1 MMGRRNNDERS
12 QIQMLS
18 IDDLVP
24 QDHLI
29 RKIDAAIDLSFIYDK
44 VKDLYKPGGRESI
57 DPVVL
62 IKIVMI
68 QYIFGI
74 KSMRQTI
81 KEIEV
86 NIAYRW
92 YLGYG
97 MTEPI
102 PHFSTFG
109 KNYAR
114 RFEGTDLFED
124 IFKTIVAEIIN
135 CGFVDT
141 ESIFIDGTHIK
152 ASANNRKSQNQVVEQ
167 SVKFYEAELQAEIAR
182 DREAHGKKPLKEK

>member
-92 YLGYG
+92 YLGY
-97 MTEPI
+97 PI
-102 PHFSTFG
+102 FQLLV
-109 KNYAR
+109 R
-114 RFEGTDLFED
+114 IMLEDLKEL
-124 IFKTIVAEIIN
+124 IFLKI
-135 CGFVDT
+135 
-141 ESIFIDGTHIK
+141 S
-152 ASANNRKSQNQVVEQ
+152 
-167 SVKFYEAELQAEIAR
+167 L
-182 DREAHGKKPLKEK
+182 KPLLLKSLTVDSLIQKVFL